1 VGGNEKVHY
10 LARTARGLEINIP
23 PNDTAVSQMLQFFL
37 EDWKSMLFVLGLQP
51 SPGPLDASSE
61 DGLSD
66 IRAGR
71 PLISAIYVL
80 GAGFQHSM
88 TIIYISWAVR
98 TPPSAPRASKPTT
111 CSTSSAIVLGYQ
123 GGPNYR
129 GVEGGLP

>member
-10 LARTARGLEINIP
+10 IARTARGLEINIP

-51 SPGPLDASSE
+51 SPGPLNASSE

-88 TIIYISWAVR
+88 TII
-98 TPPSAPRASKPTT
+98 
-111 CSTSSAIVLGYQ
+111 
-123 GGPNYR
+123 
-129 GVEGGLP
+129 